1 MVWSIGFDDGFLV
14 THSMMELDGDLRKIE
29 YVDTTREMKTV
40 GGGFETGELNCGRP
54 IKPDYVPTKFAWG
67 GAKNRKLPDAIYGRG
82 MLLVSERIKSIIERI
97 EPGTHQFFPI
107 DVFYKSNKALA
118 AKMYFL
124 NICTRLDSVDQELTT
139 AKMDYSMW
147 RPDKGGELV
156 FNLDQIGNHHLWHDK
171 HVHNGRMISDELH
184 DAMIEQ
190 GISGLVFN
198 KEKTNVEWQPW
209 R

>member
-1 MVWSIGFDDGFLV
+1 M
-14 THSMMELDGDLRKIE
+14 TELDGDIRKIE
-29 YVDTTREMKTV
+29 YVEGPADWNSL
-40 GGGFETGELNCGRP
+40 GGGVETGKLNLGRA
-54 IKPDYVPTKFAWG
+54 IKPDHVPTKFEWG

-107 DVFYKSNKALA
+107 DVFYKSNKGLA

-124 NICTRLDSVDQELTT
+124 NICTRLDSVDHDLTT
-139 AKMDYSMW
+139 AKMGNTMW
-147 RPDKGGELV
+147 RPDLSGELV

-171 HVHNGRMISDELH
+171 HVYNGRMISDELYN
-184 DAMIEQ
+184 ALIQQ

-198 KEKTNVEWQPW
+198 KRKNNEEWQPW
-209 R
+209 H